1 VADKGIGNVV
11 ETMAPKFTANPDL
24 QVYAR
29 ESMERQQP
37 AAYIGAL
44 KAMAERVDSTPLL
57 SSLREPQGGT
67 FHFPVVL
74 IHGDADQLIPI
85 DRAREV
91 KAALPKAYL
100 VEISGAGHMPMME
113 AKEKTAEA
121 LKHLA

>member
-1 VADKGIGNVV
+1 
-11 ETMAPKFTANPDL
+11 
-24 QVYAR
+24 
-29 ESMERQQP
+29 MERQQA
-37 AAYIGAL
+37 AAYISAL

-57 SSLREPQGGT
+57 SS

-74 IHGDADQLIPI
+74 IHGDADSLIPI

-91 KAALPKAYL
+91 KAALPQAHL
-100 VEISGAGHMPMME
+100 VEISGVGHMPMME